1 MLGIVG
7 VGLPILKPTLPI
19 SVALILQSLGL
30 AILCINAARGSFL
43 YGFARFLVTL
53 LISGIAVA
61 ILAAGVILGGVTKI
75 GTGRVYVMILNNHA
89 LLVPLLFFGTWL
101 AAAAAIPVLISL
113 LSLIAGLIF
122 GVRRKKK

>member
-1 MLGIVG
+1 
-7 VGLPILKPTLPI
+7 
-19 SVALILQSLGL
+19 
-30 AILCINAARGSFL
+30 
-43 YGFARFLVTL
+43 
-53 LISGIAVA
+53 
-61 ILAAGVILGGVTKI
+61 
-75 GTGRVYVMILNNHA
+75 MILNNHA